1 MLAKMLLLK
10 VLSGAA
16 AICIVIVAGSS
27 PAVSQDRYTYRI
39 DDSIYGEI
47 GTYIND
53 VEIIGDATTV
63 STEAHIRVSL
73 LSITLYTQEVS
84 RIERWV
90 GDRLVYFH
98 GVTTENGHPTEVN
111 GQAEA
116 DHFVV
121 VSPSGKAIAPATIRS
136 ANPRSAGAPGGDT
149 ILMPDTGLVE
159 KLRSSVCDQT
169 SITIDDTSRRVR
181 RCQIETAD
189 GQERY
194 EVWVDDSG
202 TPVMFNIQ
210 DHVSTVTFTLVR

>member
-10 VLSGAA
+10 VLSGVAVICSIVVAESTPAA
-16 AICIVIVAGSS
+16 
-27 PAVSQDRYTYRI
+27 SQDRYTYRV

-47 GTYIND
+47 GTYNND
-53 VEIIGDATTV
+53 VDIIGDATTV

-73 LSITLYTQEVS
+73 LGITLYNQDVS
-84 RIERWV
+84 RIERWI

-98 GVTTENGHPTEVN
+98 GVTTENGQPTEVD

-121 VSPSGKAIAPATIRS
+121 VSPSGKAIAPGTIRS

-149 ILMPDTGLVE
+149 ILMPDTGLIE
-159 KLRSSVCDQT
+159 KVRASVCDET
-169 SITIDDTSRRVR
+169 SITIDGTSRGVR

-194 EVWVDDSG
+194 EVWMDDSG

-210 DHVSTVTFTLVR
+210 DHVSTVTFTLVK